1 MSGNV
6 SGFPKQKTPAEE
18 LENIQV
24 LQDALSKDE
33 MRLVMAYRKLVPL
46 STLKV
51 SVRQGGKIVDIVITH
66 QEFVPL
72 DGRE

>member
-6 SGFPKQKTPAEE
+6 SGFPKQKSPAEE
-18 LENIQV
+18 MEK
-24 LQDALSKDE
+24 LQAMQDCLSKDE
-33 MRLVMAYRKLVPL
+33 LRLIMAYRKLVPL

-51 SVRQGGKIVDIVITH
+51 SVRQTGKIVDIVITH

>member
-6 SGFPKQKTPAEE
+6 SGFPKQKSPQEE
-18 LENIQV
+18 IEHLHAI
-24 LQDALSKDE
+24 QDALSKDE
-33 MRLVMAYRKLVPL
+33 FRLIMAYRKLVPL